1 MLRGVWKNLKTVCRV
16 RVILLKK
23 GGGLKSQGLPTLKFF
38 VISVLNEMKRRFY
51 RRNLETIMY

>member
-23 GGGLKSQGLPTLKFF
+23 GEGLKSQGLPTLKFF